1 MARAKMASAM
11 TCPKCGAEMNFHAEK
26 LSSTSPEDA
35 GYNAALSGVVEE
47 FHACPRCGAAAT
59 RLAADLC

>member
-1 MARAKMASAM
+1 
-11 TCPKCGAEMNFHAEK
+11 MNFHAEK

-59 RLAADLC
+59 RLAADLLSEPET